1 MTAVVPRP
9 VTPNR
14 LDLPPIPADP
24 GGYDGPLPSDTEG
37 FERMSQTL
45 ARARVA
51 IQPEYQRHP
60 DDVVVLMLRAKA
72 LNIPLG
78 IAVDHLYINPRG
90 RAGLSSQ
97 LVRYLLRRA
106 GIEWKLNGTAGFV
119 EALQITRKTV
129 TRTAGGRRRTT
140 TKKYDP
146 VRFEMIE
153 AVNARTVVGGRSV
166 SLAATYHWRTWP
178 IQCMEARL
186 INRMANQHFS
196 DVTLG
201 MSYTAEELNDG
212 TAAAAAETT
221 AASDDTSTVR
231 AEVEEYV
238 QQALSND
245 ATPELIQS
253 DIMARAKKDKLLG
266 EHAGDG
272 LTLEKRLVEI
282 WDMKVKHRHDQ
293 ERAIPADRAMAAA
306 GYTGAPPVQPDEA
319 WKALPAGEGTMPLPC
334 GCPPS
339 VLITDEHV
347 EGVCR
352 DVLATR

>member
-1 MTAVVPRP
+1 MTAEVLEP
-9 VTPNR
+9 VAPEY
-14 LDLPPIPADP
+14 LDLSPIPARA
-24 GGYDGPLPSDTEG
+24 GGYDGPLPSDAAG
-37 FERMSQTL
+37 FELMSQKL
-45 ARARVA
+45 AGARIA
-51 IQPEYQRHP
+51 IQPEYQRRP
-60 DDVVVLMLRAKA
+60 DDCLVLMLRAKA

-90 RAGLSSQ
+90 KAGLSAQ
-97 LVRYLLRRA
+97 LVKYLLRRA
-106 GIEWKLNGTAGFV
+106 GVDWEIDATVDYV
-119 EALQITRKTV
+119 EAREIVRKTV
-129 TRTAGGRRRTT
+129 TRTPAGRRRTT
-140 TKKYDP
+140 TKKYKP

-166 SLAATYHWRTWP
+166 PLAGTYHWRTWP
-178 IQCMEARL
+178 ILCMEARL
-186 INRMANQHFS
+186 INRMANRYFS

-201 MSYTAEELNDG
+201 MSYTAEEVNDG

-231 AEVEEYV
+231 PEVVEYV

-245 ATPELIQS
+245 ATPELIRS
-253 DIMARAKKDKLLG
+253 DIMARAKKDKLMG

-272 LTLEKRLVEI
+272 LTLEKTLIEI

-306 GYTGAPPVQPDEA
+306 GYSGRPPVQPDEA
-319 WKALPAGEGTMPLPC
+319 WKALPVGEGELPC
-334 GCPPS
+334 GCPAS

-352 DVLATR
+352 GVLAAR